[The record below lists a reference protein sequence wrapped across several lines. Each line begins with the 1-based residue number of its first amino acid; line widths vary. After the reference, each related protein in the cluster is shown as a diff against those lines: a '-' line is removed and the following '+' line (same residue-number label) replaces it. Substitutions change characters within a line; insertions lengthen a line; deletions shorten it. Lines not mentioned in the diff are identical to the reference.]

1 MSKYNLILNGPKRPS
16 LCRFWQKAF
25 CLLLVKVY
33 KQKRVVFSDATDND
47 IQYVFI
53 DEFCGLQEE
62 ITEDT
67 LEILAM
73 ELKVKDGFS
82 EFDQKLRHDIFES
95 FFQKITKSGIS
106 Y

>member
-67 LEILAM
+67 LEIFGNG
-73 ELKVKDGFS
+73 V
-82 EFDQKLRHDIFES
+82 ES
-95 FFQKITKSGIS
+95 KGWFFRI
-106 Y
+106 